1 MRRSRIP
8 WPDNE
13 FKEEKNRNCLQ
24 RDTDI
29 GIAGVS
35 SYKGLIQNTM
45 CEYIIIL
52 TNNSTNG
59 FNSTKKITKE

>member
-1 MRRSRIP
+1 MNLKKRRTEIIY
-8 WPDNE
+8 
-13 FKEEKNRNCLQ
+13 

-35 SYKGLIQNTM
+35 SYRELIQNTM